1 MQPCQIGTAYKIHS
15 TARDGR
21 APNQNFCVQFQV
33 MPFSAKDRKKATG
46 TVNEDGRLAID
57 TAVVRIL
64 KAQLS
69 LSRSTVRFLTYLFT
83 H

>member
-1 MQPCQIGTAYKIHS
+1 
-15 TARDGR
+15 
-21 APNQNFCVQFQV
+21 